1 MLSWLPHRRARI
13 ERIDMEAEALIGVFG
28 EAAYSEARRREDEA
42 SSDKIARDWGLVALA
57 VARQIGSREDVDPL
71 VRLAMNAVL
80 VPDRDKAASRKPRSL
95 SELRRPDELTRVVA
109 ATTHPFRIQYVGA
122 APDRGATTLKEV
134 EIQVADVSSAI
145 IAAASLDW
153 PPRTIGLRILDRE
166 GREVFGRQKR
176 PIADRGHEPPRR
188 RKSI

>member
-1 MLSWLPHRRARI
+1 MLSWLPQRRARI
-13 ERIDMEAEALIGVFG
+13 ERLDTETEALIHEFG
-28 EAAYSEARRREDEA
+28 EAAYSEARRRKDEA

-57 VARQIGSREDVDPL
+57 VARQIGRREDVDPR

-145 IAAASLDW
+145 IAAASLEW
-153 PPRTIGLRILDRE
+153 PPRTIGLRIFDRE
-166 GREVFGRQKR
+166 SREVFGRQKR
-176 PIADRGHEPPRR
+176 PIAVRGREPQR
-188 RKSI
+188 RKTSI

>member
-13 ERIDMEAEALIGVFG
+13 ERIGTEAEALISVFG
-28 EAAYSEARRREDEA
+28 EAAYREARRREDEA

-57 VARQIGSREDVDPL
+57 VARQIGAREDVDPL

-80 VPDRDKAASRKPRSL
+80 VPDRDKAASRKPPSF
-95 SELRRPDELTRVVA
+95 SERRQADELTRAVA

-122 APDRGATTLKEV
+122 APDRGPTTLKEV

-145 IAAASLDW
+145 IAAASLEW
-153 PPRTIGLRILDRE
+153 PSRTIGLRILDRE
-166 GREVFGRQKR
+166 GREVFGRQK
-176 PIADRGHEPPRR
+176 ADRR
-188 RKSI
+188 